1 MAFILNY
8 RILLRGGTDSE
19 WSKEDPILMLRE
31 PGINT
36 TTGGMKIGDG
46 IRRWSQLPY
55 VFGGEDYDLTIGSVT
70 VGDAAASLT
79 GKAPHQTLN
88 LTLPQGP
95 QGTQGRQGIQGLTG
109 PAPNLTIGAVTT
121 GLPGS
126 PASVSVGGKNPDY
139 TLTFTIP
146 RGDTGQTGRQGD
158 QGDKGDPGEK
168 GDRGDIG
175 PSTTINIGTVNTS
188 EPGAP
193 AAASMSGTAP
203 NQTLN
208 LTLPRGLKG
217 DKGDTG
223 PANTLA
229 VGTITTGAAG
239 SSAAASIT
247 GAVPNQRINLT
258 IPKGDRGDMGVPGPA
273 PTLSMGT
280 VTTLPPS
287 ADAAATLTGAGAAYT
302 LNLSL
307 PRGYDGSGVPGGG
320 TTGQILRKAS
330 DTNYQV
336 EWVTPLYA
344 NLNHTHDWGDI
355 RNTPATYPPV
365 AHTHPASEIT
375 GLFAAG
381 QLPWA
386 NDTEAGIIDS
396 AVFKKIVGSTPWNV
410 PGNMVERD
418 SAGNAKFAD
427 PIAADDAATKKYVD
441 TQVGSIAPANHTHAA
456 TDITSGTLAL
466 SRLPQDTAATP
477 NTLATRDNAG
487 RLKAA
492 DPAVSTD
499 VATKNYVDTLTGN
512 TTGTGA
518 SVTQQHAL
526 AAVLASPRNPTPT
539 PPERPT
545 SIALNP
551 DDTFTDGVTTP
562 YLDATSP
569 AGATNSSMWRR
580 EDGLAPMEFY
590 YEGTDLQ
597 MQYTLTTADANSGLV
612 WVDGVLAHD
621 GYLANTNL
629 PVNGFGYLR
638 IKWATAR
645 RRRITIYI
653 RSAALLQAK
662 VNSSRTPLIPVPA
675 AVNIGMV
682 IDSWG
687 GGTNYSQN
695 YQSLVYGLMGR
706 INGNILNSTGPGSGY
721 VAPGVLNETYG
732 NTNRRNYL
740 KRPGILDAVLFFGSI
755 NDPGETSTQAY
766 RDAARATWDAYA
778 QDHPGRPLVVYGIQ
792 PTSQDRTLSTF
803 THQRNRALY
812 LEASA
817 HPAVAGFIDMIGSA
831 QTDAQPAP
839 WAESATYRNGDVVSY
854 AGAYYKVVAPGPIT
868 GSDSAPVHG
877 VNWKRL
883 TWAMTGTGTSDTQ
896 TGDGTRD
903 VFLGGDNS
911 HLTAEGHNV
920 FGALAAESLLYVLRS
935 PSTFTYHSLTS
946 PPAPGVAPSPGLG
959 PVPWTN
965 ITGKPTA
972 FTPSTHTHAYADI
985 TGKPTAFTPET
996 HTHAATDITTGTI
1009 APARLPAATTSAQ
1022 GAMLAADKSKLDSA
1036 VSAATASR
1044 LVIRDSAGRAQFAT
1058 PSATAD
1064 AATKGY
1070 VDTGLTGKADTT
1082 HTHDDRYYTEAEV
1095 NALLANR
1102 PPVLILGPTDP
1113 IPAGTP
1119 DGTLVA
1125 RTA

>member
-8 RILLRGGTDSE
+8 RLLLRGGPDTE
-19 WSKEDPILMLRE
+19 WADHDPVLLSRE

-46 IRRWSQLPY
+46 QKKWSQLDY
-55 VFGGEDYDLTIGSVT
+55 VFGGEDYDLTPGTVT
-70 VGDAAASLT
+70 AGETAAATIT
-79 GKAPHQTLN
+79 GTAPHQKLN
-88 LTLPQGP
+88 LTLPYGPRGLQGEKGETGVP
-95 QGTQGRQGIQGLTG
+95 G
-109 PAPNLTIGAVTT
+109 PAPTFTTGPVTT
-121 GLPGS
+121 STPGTN
-126 PASVSVGGKNPDY
+126 AAATITGANGAY
-139 TLTFTIP
+139 TLNLTIP
-146 RGDTGQTGRQGD
+146 RGNPGTTGQQGEQGVKGDTGD
-158 QGDKGDPGEK
+158 K
-168 GDRGDIG
+168 GDRGDTG
-175 PSTTINIGTVNTS
+175 PSTNITIGTVTTS
-188 EPGAP
+188 TTVPNATIT
-193 AAASMSGTAP
+193 GTAP

-208 LTLPRGLKG
+208 LAIPRG
-217 DKGDTG
+217 DKGETG
-223 PANTLA
+223 APGPGNSITP
-229 VGTITTGAAG
+229 GTITTGAPG
-239 SSAAASIT
+239 TNAAATIT
-247 GAVPNQRINLT
+247 GNSPNQALNLT
-258 IPKGDRGDMGVPGPA
+258 IPRGDRGQIGPPGPA
-273 PTLSMGT
+273 PTLT
-280 VTTLPPS
+280 AAAPTNLPPGS
-287 ADAAATLTGAGAAYT
+287 TPTATINGTDGTYT
-302 LNLSL
+302 LALGL

-320 TTGQILRKAS
+320 ATGQLLRKNS
-330 DTNYQV
+330 
-336 EWVTPLYA
+336 VTDYDVQWFTPTWA
-344 NLNHTHDWGDI
+344 PATHTHPWADVTDKP
-355 RNTPATYPPV
+355 TTYPPTT
-365 AHTHPASEIT
+365 HTHAYEDMIGSVPT
-375 GLFAAG
+375 G
-381 QLPWA
+381 QLPPA
-386 NDTEAGIIDS
+386 TT
-396 AVFKKIVGSTPWNV
+396 STPGV
-410 PGNMVERD
+410 I
-418 SAGNAKFAD
+418 SAADKTKLDTATTAPTGNALALRDTNGRAQFAD
-427 PIAADDAATKKYVD
+427 PVAAADAATKNYVD
-441 TQVGSIAPANHTHAA
+441 TQVGSIAPANHTHSAA
-456 TDITSGTLAL
+456 DITSGTLAL
-466 SRLPQDTAATP
+466 TRLPQDTAATP

-487 RLKAA
+487 RLKAT
-492 DPAVSTD
+492 DPAASTD

-512 TTGTGA
+512 TNGTGA

-526 AAVLASPRNPTPT
+526 AAVLASPRNPAPT
-539 PPERPT
+539 TPERPT
-545 SIALNP
+545 SITLNT
-551 DDTFTDGVTTP
+551 DDTFTDGVSTP

-569 AGATNSSMWRR
+569 AGVTNSTMWRR

-597 MQYTLTTADANSGLV
+597 MQYTLTAADANSGLV

-629 PVNGFGYLR
+629 TVNGFGYLR

-662 VNSSRTPLIPVPA
+662 VNSLRTPLIPVPA

-687 GGTNYSQN
+687 GGTNYSQT

-721 VAPGVLNETYG
+721 VATGVFNETFA

-792 PTSQDRTLSTF
+792 PTSQDRTLSAF
-803 THQRNRALY
+803 THERNRSLY

-831 QTDAQPAP
+831 QTDTQPAP
-839 WAESATYRNGDVVSY
+839 WDESTTYRNGDIASY

-868 GSDSAPVHG
+868 GYVAAPVHG

-883 TWAMTGTGTSDTQ
+883 TWAMTGTGTSDTA

-935 PSTFTYHSLTS
+935 PSTFTYHNLTS
-946 PPAPGVAPSPGLG
+946 PPAPGAAPSPGAG

-965 ITGKPTA
+965 ITGKP
-972 FTPSTHTHAYADI
+972 ST
-985 TGKPTAFTPET
+985 FTPET
-996 HTHAATDITTGTI
+996 HTHAATDITTGTL
-1009 APARLPAATTSAQ
+1009 APARLPAATTSTQ

-1036 VSAATASR
+1036 VTAATASR
-1044 LVIRDSAGRAQFAT
+1044 LVIRDTAGRAQFAT

-1070 VDTGLTGKADTT
+1070 VDTGLTSKADAT